1 MNKYKKWKLPA
12 LFLKGFVGNV
22 GTCSQENPLTP
33 LSILFNYEAPR
44 IQLGFPSQ
52 SSL

>member
-1 MNKYKKWKLPA
+1 MLA
-12 LFLKGFVGNV
+12 L
-22 GTCSQENPLTP
+22 CSQEHPPTP